1 LIRKGDRR
9 LTQRTLVLWDIDLT
23 LIHIGPMGRELYAAA
38 FHEATGHPMRSRAE
52 MGGRLDPDIFRDT
65 VEAHDLDPAAH
76 PFPRFAEALAAAYAS
91 RSDDLHERGHVLPG
105 AHAALAAL
113 AGVPGTV
120 QTVLTGNVRAVA
132 IIKLATFDL
141 DRYVDFEI
149 GAYGADGQVRANL
162 VGVAQRRANARHGVT
177 FDAGSTVLVGDTP
190 LDVVAGRDGGA
201 FVVAVASGRSTEAE
215 LLKAG
220 ADVVLPDLSDTAA
233 VLQALG
239 VAAV

>member
-1 LIRKGDRR
+1 
-9 LTQRTLVLWDIDLT
+9 
-23 LIHIGPMGRELYAAA
+23 
-38 FHEATGHPMRSRAE
+38 
-52 MGGRLDPDIFRDT
+52 
-65 VEAHDLDPAAH
+65 
-76 PFPRFAEALAAAYAS
+76 
-91 RSDDLHERGHVLPG
+91 
-105 AHAALAAL
+105 
-113 AGVPGTV
+113 
-120 QTVLTGNVRAVA
+120 
-132 IIKLATFDL
+132 
-141 DRYVDFEI
+141 
-149 GAYGADGQVRANL
+149 

-239 VAAV
+239 LAAV